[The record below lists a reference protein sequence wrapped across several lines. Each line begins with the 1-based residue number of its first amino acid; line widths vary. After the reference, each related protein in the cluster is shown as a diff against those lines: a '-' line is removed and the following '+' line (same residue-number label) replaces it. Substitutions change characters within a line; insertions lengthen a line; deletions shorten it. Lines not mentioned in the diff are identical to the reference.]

1 MIKFF
6 KRLRVRQSLAFA
18 VSFLLLLVIL
28 DELESTTTTD
38 NEQVI
43 NKQPLIT
50 EVIAAEP
57 VLTMPKLQRLGTV
70 VPVILS
76 QINTH
81 ISGKVI
87 KVSAAF
93 KKGRLIKE
101 GQSLL
106 TIDPL
111 PYQVALVD
119 AKTSVLEAELTLQ
132 NTKISFSSDSLKVLL
147 AQSRLKSAKMN
158 LNQAQNQL
166 KETEIRLPYTG
177 EITEIETYLG
187 EYMSVGDSVAKVLP
201 QQDKQIK
208 VLISEQ
214 DFVRL
219 SLPTSGQVIE
229 IVSLDKIQKWSAK
242 IIGISQ
248 HTENLQRT
256 LYLSIPIYNEKNEN
270 AGVNGP
276 LYGQHIYVQL
286 PLKIWQSTYSLPE
299 SSLTLKGEIWWIN
312 SSNKLIKM
320 PLNDYVLA
328 SNKVYFQLPDLN
340 LTNAVLFP
348 SAALT
353 QGMQVSASQF
363 TSQ

>member
-18 VSFLLLLVIL
+18 VSFLLLLIIL
-28 DELESTTTTD
+28 DELESTIITD

-43 NKQPLIT
+43 KKQPLIT

-57 VLTMPKLQRLGTV
+57 VSILPQIQRLGIV
-70 VPVILS
+70 EPVRLS
-76 QINTH
+76 QINAH

-93 KKGRLIKE
+93 KKGGLINE
-101 GQSLL
+101 GQSML

-111 PYQVALVD
+111 PYQVALLD
-119 AKTSVLEAELTLQ
+119 AKSSVLEAELALK
-132 NTKISFSSDSLKVLL
+132 NTEVTFSSDSLKVLL
-147 AQSRLKSAKMN
+147 AQSQLKSAKMN
-158 LNQAQNQL
+158 VIQAQNQL

-187 EYMSVGDSVAKVLP
+187 EYISVGASVAKVLP

-208 VLISEQ
+208 ILISEQ
-214 DFVRL
+214 DFGRL
-219 SLPTSGQVIE
+219 LLPTDGQLIE
-229 IVSLDKIQKWSAK
+229 IFSLDKMQKWSAQ

-256 LYLSIPIYNEKNEN
+256 LYLSIPNYTQKS
-270 AGVNGP
+270 GSNGP
-276 LYGQHIYVQL
+276 LYGQHIYAQL

-299 SSLTLKGEIWWIN
+299 SSLTLKGQIWWVD

-320 PLNDYVLA
+320 SLKNYVLA

-348 SAALT
+348 SAALI